1 MAEPNIWNQFV
12 TDLRAVPAARIL
24 ELGTKRSVAD
34 RPTISRHLFPD
45 AAEYIGTDFQ
55 PGVDVDV
62 VADAHALSASFA
74 PEYFDAIVSLSTFEH
89 LKYPF
94 LAAHEI
100 LKCLKPGGKL
110 FVQTHQTFQL
120 HAYPSDYFRFSI
132 EALSAMFPPQMGFR
146 ADQTLHEFPAEIH
159 SVLGITKPAF
169 LNSCISGTK
178 IAPTPDAFVYDLP
191 GIIAPSDGIGDRL
204 LRKFHDL
211 RTRLGKSAR

>member
-1 MAEPNIWNQFV
+1 MAEQNIWNQFV
-12 TDLRAVPAARIL
+12 VDMRAVPGARIL

-34 RPTISRHLFPD
+34 RPTISRGLFPD

-55 PGVDVDV
+55 PGLDVDV
-62 VADAHALSASFA
+62 VADAHALSNSFA
-74 PEYFDAIVSLSTFEH
+74 PAYFDAIVSLSTFEH

-100 LKCLKPGGKL
+100 LKCLKVGGKL

-178 IAPTPDAFVYDLP
+178 TAPTPDAFVYDLP
-191 GIIAPSDGIGDRL
+191 GIIAPADGIGDRL
-204 LRKFHDL
+204 LRKFQDL
-211 RTRLGKSAR
+211 RARLGLSAR